1 MEYSKVKVL
10 SCNDVSLKATG
21 NPGTLEHWGE
31 AEQRTSDWR
40 PLWRCWPQGFPGP
53 IPLLTQPGRWF
64 GPYFPP
70 RVHGLKE
77 EHM

>member
-40 PLWRCWPQGFPGP
+40 PCGGAGP
-53 IPLLTQPGRWF
+53 RDFQVPSLFLPNQAG
-64 GPYFPP
+64 
-70 RVHGLKE
+70 GLDLISHPE
-77 EHM
+77 CMD